1 MRLNSS
7 LFDNDNRA
15 GFTGGV
21 QVEFTVPVINLG
33 FDASVMYVH
42 RVSNSAQKTA
52 TSLPADDENALNSSS
67 LRKRD
72 YIEIPVNFKYKLGL
86 PVVGKIISP
95 YFFTGPSF
103 AFLASKRA
111 INAAYKNKSFDC
123 AWNFG
128 IGVELIQH
136 LQIGASYGVGLGKS
150 VKYIGL
156 DPNANPIE
164 GKNNY
169 WTVTAAWLF

>member
-1 MRLNSS
+1 MKALKIMLAAVAFAAIACLPAAAQFRIGPRIGTEVNSMRLNSS

-52 TSLPADDENALNSSS
+52 TSLPAADENALNSSS

-72 YIEIPVNFKYKLGL
+72 YI
-86 PVVGKIISP
+86 
-95 YFFTGPSF
+95 
-103 AFLASKRA
+103 
-111 INAAYKNKSFDC
+111 
-123 AWNFG
+123 
-128 IGVELIQH
+128 
-136 LQIGASYGVGLGKS
+136 
-150 VKYIGL
+150 
-156 DPNANPIE
+156 
-164 GKNNY
+164 
-169 WTVTAAWLF
+169 